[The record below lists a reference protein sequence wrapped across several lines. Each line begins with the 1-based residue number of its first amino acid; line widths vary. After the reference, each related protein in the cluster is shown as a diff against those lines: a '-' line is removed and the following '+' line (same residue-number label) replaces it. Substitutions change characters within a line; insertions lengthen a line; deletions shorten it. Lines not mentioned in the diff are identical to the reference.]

1 MASAIH
7 SPARLRPGGLELTVD
22 DLRDAVH
29 AVPGVATV
37 EVALR
42 DDRTPVVRVWTDGSR
57 GDAAV
62 RSDVAD
68 VIAIHGFGNRTA
80 EREQALRARIEADL
94 GSMLPTEGRDAVEPT
109 VSLAKLI
116 IEENG
121 DAVVAVAS
129 DASGRSARAHV
140 GEGADAFLI
149 AVADAVASL
158 RGVTPAPLLVSV
170 EDRFVAGVDVVSVL
184 IETGV
189 GERFAGAAVVRGG
202 RPFSVGRA
210 VDAALANSA

>member
-1 MASAIH
+1 M
-7 SPARLRPGGLELTVD
+7 TVD

-29 AVPGVATV
+29 AVPGVSTV
-37 EVALR
+37 EVILR
-42 DDRTPVVRVWTDGSR
+42 ADRTPVVRVWTDGTR
-57 GDAAV
+57 GDAEIEN
-62 RSDVAD
+62 DVAD
-68 VIAIHGFGNRTA
+68 VIAIHGFGSGSA
-80 EREQALRARIEADL
+80 ERAAEAVRDRIDRELDSSL
-94 GSMLPTEGRDAVEPT
+94 SGGTEPEPAVG
-109 VSLAKLI
+109 LAKLI

-121 DAVVAVAS
+121 EDVLAVAS
-129 DASGRSARAHV
+129 DASGRSASAHV

-149 AVADAVASL
+149 AVTDAVSAL
-158 RGVTPAPLLVSV
+158 RGVTPTPLLVSV

-210 VDAALANSA
+210 VDAALAHSA

>member
-1 MASAIH
+1 M
-7 SPARLRPGGLELTVD
+7 TVD

-42 DDRTPVVRVWTDGSR
+42 DDQTPVVRVWTDGSR
-57 GDAAV
+57 DDAAV
-62 RSDVAD
+62 RNDVAD
-68 VIAIHGFGNRTA
+68 VIAIHGFGNGTA
-80 EREQALRARIEADL
+80 HKGQALRARIGENL
-94 GSMLPTEGRDAVEPT
+94 GSMLPAESTDRVEPT

-121 DAVVAVAS
+121 DDVVAVAS

-149 AVADAVASL
+149 AVTDAVAAL
-158 RGVTPAPLLVSV
+158 RGVTPSPLLVSV

-210 VDAALANSA
+210 VDAALGNSA

>member
-1 MASAIH
+1 
-7 SPARLRPGGLELTVD
+7 LTVD

-42 DDRTPVVRVWTDGSR
+42 DDQTPVVRVWTDGSR
-57 GDAAV
+57 DDAAV
-62 RSDVAD
+62 RNDVAD
-68 VIAIHGFGNRTA
+68 VIAIHGFGNGTA
-80 EREQALRARIEADL
+80 HKGQALRARIGEDL
-94 GSMLPTEGRDAVEPT
+94 GSMLPAESTDPVEPT

-121 DAVVAVAS
+121 DDVVAVAS
-129 DASGRSARAHV
+129 DASGRSARADV

-149 AVADAVASL
+149 AVTDAVAAL
-158 RGVTPAPLLVSV
+158 RGVTPSPLLVSV

-184 IETGV
+184 IENGV

-210 VDAALANSA
+210 VDAALGNSA

>member
-1 MASAIH
+1 
-7 SPARLRPGGLELTVD
+7 LTVD

-42 DDRTPVVRVWTDGSR
+42 DDQTPVVRVWTDGSR
-57 GDAAV
+57 DDAVV
-62 RSDVAD
+62 RNDVAD
-68 VIAIHGFGNRTA
+68 VIAIHGFGNGTA
-80 EREQALRARIEADL
+80 HKGQALRARIGENL
-94 GSMLPTEGRDAVEPT
+94 GSMLPAESTDRVEPT

-121 DAVVAVAS
+121 DDVVAVAS

-149 AVADAVASL
+149 AVSDAVAAL
-158 RGVTPAPLLVSV
+158 RGVTPSPLLVSV

-184 IETGV
+184 IENGV

-210 VDAALANSA
+210 VDAALGNSA

>member
-1 MASAIH
+1 M
-7 SPARLRPGGLELTVD
+7 TVD

-42 DDRTPVVRVWTDGSR
+42 DDQTPVVRVWTDGSR
-57 GDAAV
+57 DDAVV
-62 RSDVAD
+62 RNDVAD
-68 VIAIHGFGNRTA
+68 VIAIHGFGNGTA
-80 EREQALRARIEADL
+80 HKGQALRARIGENL
-94 GSMLPTEGRDAVEPT
+94 GSMLPAESTDRVEPT

-121 DAVVAVAS
+121 DDVVAVAS

-149 AVADAVASL
+149 AVSDAVAAL
-158 RGVTPAPLLVSV
+158 RGVTPSPLLVSV

-184 IETGV
+184 IENGV

-210 VDAALANSA
+210 VDAALGNSA

>member
-1 MASAIH
+1 M
-7 SPARLRPGGLELTVD
+7 
-22 DLRDAVH
+22 
-29 AVPGVATV
+29 PGVATV

-42 DDRTPVVRVWTDGSR
+42 DDQTPVVRVWTDGSR
-57 GDAAV
+57 DDAAV
-62 RSDVAD
+62 RNDVAD
-68 VIAIHGFGNRTA
+68 VIAIHGFGIGTVHKG
-80 EREQALRARIEADL
+80 QALRARIGEDL
-94 GSMLPTEGRDAVEPT
+94 GSMLPAESTDRVEPT

-121 DAVVAVAS
+121 DDVVAVAS

-149 AVADAVASL
+149 AVTDAVAAL
-158 RGVTPAPLLVSV
+158 RGVTPSPLLVSV

-210 VDAALANSA
+210 VDAALGNSA

>member
-1 MASAIH
+1 MTA
-7 SPARLRPGGLELTVD
+7 D
-22 DLRDAVH
+22 DLRDAVD

-37 EVALR
+37 EVTLR
-42 DDRTPVVRVWTDGSR
+42 DDRSPVVRVWTDGSR

-62 RSDVAD
+62 QRDVAD
-68 VIAIHGFGNRTA
+68 VIAIHGFSGRLSSDRDELSERIGHDIDSLLAADAGTTA
-80 EREQALRARIEADL
+80 IGVAGD
-94 GSMLPTEGRDAVEPT
+94 EPT
-109 VSLAKLI
+109 VNLAKLV

-129 DASGRSARAHV
+129 DTSGRSARASV

-149 AVADAVASL
+149 AVTDAVASL
-158 RGVTPAPLLVSV
+158 RGVSPAPLLVSV

>member
-1 MASAIH
+1 M
-7 SPARLRPGGLELTVD
+7 TVD

-42 DDRTPVVRVWTDGSR
+42 DDQTPVVRVWTDGSR
-57 GDAAV
+57 DDAAV
-62 RSDVAD
+62 RNDVAD
-68 VIAIHGFGNRTA
+68 VIAIHGFGNGTA
-80 EREQALRARIEADL
+80 HKGQALRARIGEDL
-94 GSMLPTEGRDAVEPT
+94 GSMLPAESTDPVEPT

-121 DAVVAVAS
+121 DDVVAVAS
-129 DASGRSARAHV
+129 DVSGRSARADV

-149 AVADAVASL
+149 AVTDAVAAL
-158 RGVTPAPLLVSV
+158 RGVTPSPLLVSV

-184 IETGV
+184 IENGV

-210 VDAALANSA
+210 VDAALGNSA

>member
-1 MASAIH
+1 MTA
-7 SPARLRPGGLELTVD
+7 D
-22 DLRDAVH
+22 DLRDAVD
-29 AVPGVATV
+29 AVPGVDTV
-37 EVALR
+37 EVTLR

-62 RSDVAD
+62 QRDVAD
-68 VIAIHGFGNRTA
+68 VIAIHGFSGG
-80 EREQALRARIEADL
+80 L
-94 GSMLPTEGRDAVEPT
+94 SPGRDELGERIGHDIDSLLAADAGTTVIGAAGDEPT
-109 VSLAKLI
+109 VNLVKLV

-129 DASGRSARAHV
+129 DASGRSSRASV

-149 AVADAVASL
+149 AVTDAVASL
-158 RGVTPAPLLVSV
+158 RGVNPAPLLVSV

>member
-1 MASAIH
+1 
-7 SPARLRPGGLELTVD
+7 LTVD

-42 DDRTPVVRVWTDGSR
+42 DDQTPVVRVWTDGSR
-57 GDAAV
+57 DDAVV
-62 RSDVAD
+62 RNDVAD
-68 VIAIHGFGNRTA
+68 VIAIHGFGNGTA
-80 EREQALRARIEADL
+80 HKGQALRARIGENL
-94 GSMLPTEGRDAVEPT
+94 GSMLPAESADRVEPT

-121 DAVVAVAS
+121 DDVVAVAS

-149 AVADAVASL
+149 AVTDAVAAL
-158 RGVTPAPLLVSV
+158 RGVTPSPLLVSV

-184 IETGV
+184 IENGV

-210 VDAALANSA
+210 VDAALGNSA

>member
-1 MASAIH
+1 MTA
-7 SPARLRPGGLELTVD
+7 D
-22 DLRDAVH
+22 DLRDAVD
-29 AVPGVATV
+29 AVPGVDTV
-37 EVALR
+37 EVTLR

-62 RSDVAD
+62 QRDVAD
-68 VIAIHGFGNRTA
+68 VIAIHGFSGG
-80 EREQALRARIEADL
+80 L
-94 GSMLPTEGRDAVEPT
+94 SPGRDELGERIGHDIDSLLAADAGTTVIGAAGDEPM
-109 VSLAKLI
+109 VNLVKLV

-129 DASGRSARAHV
+129 DASGRSSRASV

-149 AVADAVASL
+149 AVTDAVASL
-158 RGVTPAPLLVSV
+158 RGVNPAPLLVSV

>member
-1 MASAIH
+1 M
-7 SPARLRPGGLELTVD
+7 TVD

-42 DDRTPVVRVWTDGSR
+42 DDQTPVVRVWTDGSR
-57 GDAAV
+57 DDAAV
-62 RSDVAD
+62 RNDVAD
-68 VIAIHGFGNRTA
+68 VIAIHGFGNGTA
-80 EREQALRARIEADL
+80 HKGQALRARIGEDL
-94 GSMLPTEGRDAVEPT
+94 GSMLPAESTDPVEPT

-121 DAVVAVAS
+121 DDVVAIAS
-129 DASGRSARAHV
+129 DASGRSARADV

-149 AVADAVASL
+149 AVTDAVAAL
-158 RGVTPAPLLVSV
+158 RGVTPSPLLVSV

-184 IETGV
+184 IENGV

-210 VDAALANSA
+210 VDAALGNSA

>member
-1 MASAIH
+1 MTA
-7 SPARLRPGGLELTVD
+7 D
-22 DLRDAVH
+22 DLRDAVD
-29 AVPGVATV
+29 AVPGVDTV
-37 EVALR
+37 EVTLR

-62 RSDVAD
+62 QRDVAD
-68 VIAIHGFGNRTA
+68 VIAIHGFSGG
-80 EREQALRARIEADL
+80 L
-94 GSMLPTEGRDAVEPT
+94 SPGRDELGERIGHDIDSLLAADAGTTVIGAAGDEPT
-109 VSLAKLI
+109 VNLVKLV

-129 DASGRSARAHV
+129 DASGRSSRASV

-149 AVADAVASL
+149 AVTDAVASL
-158 RGVTPAPLLVSV
+158 RGVNPAPLLVSV

-189 GERFAGAAVVRGG
+189 GDRFAGAAVVRGG